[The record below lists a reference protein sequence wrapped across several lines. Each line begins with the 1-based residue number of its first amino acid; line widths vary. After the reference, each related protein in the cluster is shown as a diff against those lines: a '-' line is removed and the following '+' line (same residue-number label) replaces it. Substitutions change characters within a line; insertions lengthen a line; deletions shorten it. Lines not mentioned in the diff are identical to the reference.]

1 MEKDFFEEE
10 RYLKAQ
16 KRVKAI
22 KGFYWNLAWYLIIN
36 ILWLVIIIYFDK
48 EKSSFKYGFW
58 NMGYG
63 LMANVSLWGIGL
75 FFHWF
80 VVFGRHFT
88 FSKRWEERKI
98 KELMKED
105 NNNIKY

>member
-1 MEKDFFEEE
+1 MENGFYEDQ

-16 KRVKAI
+16 KRVKEI
-22 KGFYWNLAWYLIIN
+22 KGFYWNLFWYVFVNIVWLAIIFFLN
-36 ILWLVIIIYFDK
+36 EEENF
-48 EKSSFKYGFW
+48 FKYGFW

-63 LMANVSLWGIGL
+63 LIANVLFWGIGL

-80 VVFGRHFT
+80 IVFGRHLT

-98 KELMKED
+98 KQFMEKE
-105 NNNIKY
+105 NNTKF